1 MMECGGK
8 EGNSEEETGYIVLPF
23 SEIVVMTG
31 GCSVSGGCEIKFYFG
46 HFEV

>member
-8 EGNSEEETGYIVLPF
+8 EGNGEEETGYIVLPF
-23 SEIVVMTG
+23 SEMVMTG
-31 GCSVSGGCEIKFYFG
+31 GHSVSGGYEIKFYFG